1 MRYVSL
7 ADRWALVLA
16 VAFIVI
22 GVVLWTLPLHV
33 LHFTTAPNVGLFIGC
48 LGLGVATRT
57 SLKAL
62 LARRRAQATNE
73 RDL

>member
-1 MRYVSL
+1 VRYVSL

-22 GVVLWTLPLHV
+22 GVALWTLPLHV
-33 LHFTTAPNVGLFIGC
+33 LHFTTAPNVGLLIGC

-57 SLKAL
+57 SVKAL
-62 LARRRAQATNE
+62 LARRRAQASNE